1 MANKAKRYLLLEYG
15 SFVLNYGETCF
26 QKKGH
31 LMETELPPE
40 TRLQHIAIKKQQ
52 IANHIAYLRREYEEL
67 QAEEN
72 NILIERAQDERPR
85 V

>member
-1 MANKAKRYLLLEYG
+1 
-15 SFVLNYGETCF
+15 
-26 QKKGH
+26 
-31 LMETELPPE
+31 METELPPE

-52 IANHIAYLRREYEEL
+52 IANHIAYLRREYEDL